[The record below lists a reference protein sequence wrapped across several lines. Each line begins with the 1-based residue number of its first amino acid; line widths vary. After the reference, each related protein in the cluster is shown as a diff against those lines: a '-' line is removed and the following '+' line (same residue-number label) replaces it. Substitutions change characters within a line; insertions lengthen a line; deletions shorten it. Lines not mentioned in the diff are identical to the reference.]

1 MASAPALGAGDRG
14 FESLRPDQNFYLLII
29 REKQLKSVV
38 EKLSP
43 TRVKLSIEVS
53 FDELTPHIDGA
64 YKTLS
69 EKINIPGFRKG
80 KVPSA
85 MIDQRVGRGAVL
97 DEAIN
102 AALPTFYS
110 QAAKENDVLV
120 IGRPNV
126 DITELKDKDKLAFT
140 VEVDVRPEIEL
151 PNFSQI
157 EIKVDDVKVDEAD
170 VDEQIQ
176 SLRTRF
182 GTLTTVEKTVAKGD
196 FVTIDLVATKDGAE
210 LDGGTANDLS
220 YEVGSASMIDG
231 LDEALIG
238 LNTGGEKS
246 FETALVGMKEGE
258 KGTVKVSVKAVKE
271 RELPPVDDAF
281 AKLASE
287 FETLAEL
294 KADLT
299 TRLTRLK
306 ELEQGAQARDLLVEK
321 LISTVEIPLPAEIIE
336 AEVNEHLEKEGRL
349 EDDKHRAEVN
359 EEVRK
364 TITREFLLDSIVKA
378 ESIAVNE
385 TELTEYLVRAAAR
398 YGMSPDQFIKE
409 VSDAGQVS
417 TMVAEVARAKAL
429 AAVLGRVKVVDQSGK
444 KVDLEALRPQP
455 QVEKES
461 K

>member
-1 MASAPALGAGDRG
+1 MKSA
-14 FESLRPDQNFYLLII
+14 
-29 REKQLKSVV
+29 V

-43 TRVKLSIEVS
+43 TRVKLSIEVPFS
-53 FDELTPHIDGA
+53 ELSPHIAGA
-64 YKTLS
+64 YKSLS

-80 KVPSA
+80 KVPAA

-102 AALPTFYS
+102 AALPTLYS

-126 DITELKDKDKLAFT
+126 EITELKDNESLAFT
-140 VEVDVRPEIEL
+140 VEVDIRPEIKL

-157 EIKVDDVKVDEAD
+157 KIEVDDVKVSDAD

-182 GTLTTVEKTVAKGD
+182 GTLTTIEKTVATGD
-196 FVTIDLVATKDGAE
+196 FVTIDLVATKDGQA

-231 LDEALIG
+231 LDEALVG
-238 LNTGGEKS
+238 LSTGGEKS
-246 FETALVGMKEGE
+246 FETSLVGMPDGE
-258 KGTVKVSVKAVKE
+258 KGSVKVNVKAVKE

-294 KADLT
+294 KGDLT

-306 ELEQGAQARDLLVEK
+306 QMEQGAQARDLLVEK
-321 LISTVEIPLPAEIIE
+321 LTSSIDIPLPAEIIE
-336 AEVNEHLEKEGRL
+336 EEVNTHLEKEGRL
-349 EDDKHRAEVN
+349 DDAKHRAEVN
-359 EEVRK
+359 DEVK
-364 TITREFLLDSIVKA
+364 ATITREFLLDSIVKA
-378 ESIAVNE
+378 ESVAVNE
-385 TELTEYLVRAAAR
+385 SELTEYLVRAASR
-398 YGMSPDQFIKE
+398 YGMTPDQFIKE
-409 VSDAGQVS
+409 VSQAGQVT

-429 AAVLGRVKVVDQSGK
+429 AQVLSRVQVVDKSGK
-444 KVDLEALRPQP
+444 KVDLEALAPKSEP
-455 QVEKES
+455 AEKE
-461 K
+461 

>member
-1 MASAPALGAGDRG
+1 
-14 FESLRPDQNFYLLII
+14 
-29 REKQLKSVV
+29 LKSVV

-126 DITELKDKDKLAFT
+126 DITELKDNEKFAFT

-157 EIKVDDVKVDEAD
+157 EIKVDDVKVNEAD

-238 LNTGGEKS
+238 LNAGGEKS
-246 FETALVGMKEGE
+246 FDTALVGMKEGE

-306 ELEQGAQARDLLVEK
+306 EMEQGAQARDLLVEK
-321 LISTVEIPLPAEIIE
+321 LTATVEIPLPAEIIE
-336 AEVNEHLEKEGRL
+336 AEVNDHLEKEGRL

-359 EEVRK
+359 EEVRT

>member
-1 MASAPALGAGDRG
+1 M
-14 FESLRPDQNFYLLII
+14 
-29 REKQLKSVV
+29 KSDV

-43 TRVKLSIEVS
+43 TRVKLSIDVP
-53 FDELTPHIDGA
+53 FNELKPHIDGA
-64 YKTLS
+64 YQTLAQ
-69 EKINIPGFRKG
+69 KISIPGFRKG
-80 KVPSA
+80 KVPAA

-110 QAAKENDVLV
+110 QAAKDNDVLV

-126 DITELKDKDKLAFT
+126 EITELKDNEKLTFT
-140 VEVDVRPEIEL
+140 VEVDIRPEIKL

-157 EIKVDDVKVDEAD
+157 KIEVDDVKVSDAD
-170 VDEQIQ
+170 IDEQIKDL
-176 SLRTRF
+176 STRF
-182 GTLTTVEKTVAKGD
+182 GTLTTVEKVVAKGD
-196 FVTIDLVATKDGAE
+196 FVSIDLVATKDGKD

-238 LNTGGEKS
+238 LSVGDEKS
-246 FETALVGMKEGE
+246 FETALVGMPAGE
-258 KGTVKVSVKAVKE
+258 LGTVKVSLKAVKQ
-271 RELPPVDDAF
+271 RDLPAIDDAF
-281 AKLASE
+281 AKLSSE

-294 KADLT
+294 KADLA

-306 ELEQGAQARDLLVEK
+306 QMQQGAQARDLLLEK
-321 LISTVEIPLPAEIIE
+321 LLSSVDIPLPDEIIKD
-336 AEVNEHLEKEGRL
+336 EVNDHLEKEGKL
-349 EDDKHRAEVN
+349 DDDKHRAEVN
-359 EEVRK
+359 DEVKK

-378 ESIAVNE
+378 ESVAVNE
-385 TELTEYLVRAAAR
+385 GELTEYLLRAAAR

-409 VSDAGQVS
+409 VSQAGQVS

-429 AAVLGRVKVVDQSGK
+429 AQVLGRVEVVDKSGN
-444 KVDLEALRPQP
+444 KVDLEALAPKSE
-455 QVEKES
+455 VSLKEDD

>member
-1 MASAPALGAGDRG
+1 M
-14 FESLRPDQNFYLLII
+14 
-29 REKQLKSVV
+29 KSTV
-38 EKLSP
+38 EKLTP
-43 TRVKLSIEVS
+43 TRVKLSIEVT
-53 FDELTPHIDGA
+53 FDELAPHVDGA

-80 KVPSA
+80 KVPTA

-110 QAAKENDVLV
+110 QAAKDNDVLV
-120 IGRPNV
+120 IGRPDV
-126 DITELKDKDKLAFT
+126 EIVELKDKENFSFT
-140 VEVDVRPEIEL
+140 VEVDVRPEITL

-157 EIKVDDVKVDEAD
+157 KIEVDDVKVTDAD
-170 VDEQIQ
+170 IDEQIQ

-182 GTLTTVEKTVAKGD
+182 GTLTTVEKNVATGD
-196 FVTIDLVATKDGAE
+196 FVTIDLVATKDGNDLE
-210 LDGGTANDLS
+210 GGTANDLS

-238 LNTGGEKS
+238 LAANGSKS
-246 FETALVGMKEGE
+246 FDTALVGMAEGE
-258 KGTVKVSVKAVKE
+258 KGTVKVTVKAVKE
-271 RELPPVDDAF
+271 RELPPIDDAF

-306 ELEQGAQARDLLVEK
+306 EMEQGAQARDLLVEK
-321 LISTVEIPLPAEIIE
+321 LTSTVEIPLPADIIE
-336 AEVNEHLEKEGRL
+336 AEVNDHLEKEGRL
-349 EDDKHRAEVN
+349 EDDKHRAEVDL
-359 EEVRK
+359 EVRT

-378 ESIAVNE
+378 ESVAVNE

-409 VSDAGQVS
+409 VSDAGQVT

-429 AAVLGRVKVVDQSGK
+429 AGVLARVQVVDKSGK
-444 KVDLEALRPQP
+444 KVDLEALAPKQAP
-455 QVEKES
+455 AKEEK
-461 K
+461 

>member
-1 MASAPALGAGDRG
+1 
-14 FESLRPDQNFYLLII
+14 
-29 REKQLKSVV
+29 LKSTV

-43 TRVKLSIEVS
+43 TRVKLSIEVT
-53 FDELTPHIDGA
+53 FDELSPHVDGA

-80 KVPSA
+80 KVPTA

-120 IGRPNV
+120 IGRPEV
-126 DITELKDKDKLAFT
+126 EITELKDKENFSFT
-140 VEVDVRPEIEL
+140 VEVDVRPEISL
-151 PNFSQI
+151 PNFS
-157 EIKVDDVKVDEAD
+157 EIKIEVDDVKVSDGD
-170 VDEQIQ
+170 IDEQIQ

-182 GTLTTVEKTVAKGD
+182 GTLTTVEKNVATGD
-196 FVTIDLVATKDGAE
+196 FVTIDLVATKDGKD

-238 LNTGGEKS
+238 LSANGEKS
-246 FETALVGMKEGE
+246 FDTALVGMAEGE
-258 KGTVKVSVKAVKE
+258 KGTVKVTVKAVKE
-271 RELPPVDDAF
+271 RELPPIDDAF

-306 ELEQGAQARDLLVEK
+306 EMEQGAQARDLLVEK
-321 LISTVEIPLPAEIIE
+321 LTSTVEIPLPAEIIE
-336 AEVNEHLEKEGRL
+336 AEVNDHLEKEGRL

-359 EEVRK
+359 LEVRT

-378 ESIAVNE
+378 ESVAVNE
-385 TELTEYLVRAAAR
+385 SELTEYLVRAAAR

-409 VSDAGQVS
+409 VSDAGQVT

-429 AAVLGRVKVVDQSGK
+429 AGVLARVQVVDKSGK
-444 KVDLEALRPQP
+444 KVDLEALAPK
-455 QVEKES
+455 QVPAGEQK
-461 K
+461 

>member
-1 MASAPALGAGDRG
+1 M
-14 FESLRPDQNFYLLII
+14 
-29 REKQLKSVV
+29 KSDV

-43 TRVKLSIEVS
+43 TRVKLSIDVP
-53 FDELTPHIDGA
+53 FNELKPHIDGA
-64 YKTLS
+64 YQTLAQ
-69 EKINIPGFRKG
+69 KISIPGFRKG
-80 KVPSA
+80 KVPAA

-110 QAAKENDVLV
+110 QAAKDNDVLV

-126 DITELKDKDKLAFT
+126 EITELKDNEKLTFT
-140 VEVDVRPEIEL
+140 VEVDIRPEIKL

-157 EIKVDDVKVDEAD
+157 KIEVDDVKVSDAD
-170 VDEQIQ
+170 IDEQIKDL
-176 SLRTRF
+176 STRF
-182 GTLTTVEKTVAKGD
+182 GTLTTVEKVVAKGD
-196 FVTIDLVATKDGAE
+196 FVSIDLVATKDGKD

-238 LNTGGEKS
+238 LSVGDEKS
-246 FETALVGMKEGE
+246 FETALVGMPAGE
-258 KGTVKVSVKAVKE
+258 LGTVKVSLKAVKQ
-271 RELPPVDDAF
+271 RDLPEINDAF
-281 AKLASE
+281 AKLSSE

-294 KADLT
+294 KADLA

-306 ELEQGAQARDLLVEK
+306 QMQQGAQARDLLLEK
-321 LISTVEIPLPAEIIE
+321 LLSSVDIPLPDEIIKD
-336 AEVNEHLEKEGRL
+336 EVNDHLEKEGKL
-349 EDDKHRAEVN
+349 DDDKHRAEVN
-359 EEVRK
+359 EEVKK

-378 ESIAVNE
+378 ESVAVNE
-385 TELTEYLVRAAAR
+385 GELTEYLLRAAAR

-409 VSDAGQVS
+409 VSQAGQVS

-429 AAVLGRVKVVDQSGK
+429 AQVLGRVEVVDKSGN
-444 KVDLEALRPQP
+444 KVDLEALAPKSE
-455 QVEKES
+455 VSLKEDD

>member
-1 MASAPALGAGDRG
+1 
-14 FESLRPDQNFYLLII
+14 
-29 REKQLKSVV
+29 LKSAV

-43 TRVKLSIEVS
+43 TRVKLSIEVPFS
-53 FDELTPHIDGA
+53 ELSPHIAGA
-64 YKTLS
+64 YKSLS

-80 KVPSA
+80 KVPAA

-102 AALPTFYS
+102 AALPTLYS

-126 DITELKDKDKLAFT
+126 EITELKDNESLAFT
-140 VEVDVRPEIEL
+140 VEVDIRPEIKL
-151 PNFSQI
+151 PNFS
-157 EIKVDDVKVDEAD
+157 EIKIEVDDVKVSDAD

-182 GTLTTVEKTVAKGD
+182 GTLTTVEKTVATGD
-196 FVTIDLVATKDGAE
+196 FVTIDLVATKDGQA

-231 LDEALIG
+231 LDEALVG
-238 LNTGGEKS
+238 LSTGGEKS
-246 FETALVGMKEGE
+246 FETSLVGMPDGE
-258 KGTVKVSVKAVKE
+258 KGSVKVSVKAVKE

-294 KADLT
+294 KGDLT

-306 ELEQGAQARDLLVEK
+306 QMEQGAQARDLLVEK
-321 LISTVEIPLPAEIIE
+321 LTSSIDIPLPAEIIE
-336 AEVNEHLEKEGRL
+336 EEVNTHLEKEGRL
-349 EDDKHRAEVN
+349 DDAKHRAEVN
-359 EEVRK
+359 DEVK
-364 TITREFLLDSIVKA
+364 ATITREFLLDSIVKA
-378 ESIAVNE
+378 ESVAVNE
-385 TELTEYLVRAAAR
+385 SELTEYLVRAASR
-398 YGMSPDQFIKE
+398 YGMTPDQFIKE
-409 VSDAGQVS
+409 VSQAGQVT

-429 AAVLGRVKVVDQSGK
+429 AQVLSRVQVVDKSGK
-444 KVDLEALRPQP
+444 KVDLEALAPKSEP
-455 QVEKES
+455 AEKE
-461 K
+461 

>member
-1 MASAPALGAGDRG
+1 M
-14 FESLRPDQNFYLLII
+14 
-29 REKQLKSVV
+29 KSVI

-53 FDELTPHIDGA
+53 FDELSPHIDGA

-69 EKINIPGFRKG
+69 ERINIPGFRKG

-85 MIDQRVGRGAVL
+85 MIDQRVVRGAVL

-126 DITELKDKDKLAFT
+126 DITELKDKEKLAFT
-140 VEVDVRPEIEL
+140 VEVDVRPELTL
-151 PNFSQI
+151 PNFSEI
-157 EIKVDDVKVDEAD
+157 EIKVDDVKVAD
-170 VDEQIQ
+170 ADIDEQIQ

-182 GTLTTVEKTVAKGD
+182 GTLTTVEKSVATGD
-196 FVTIDLVATKDGAE
+196 FVTIDLVATKDGAALE
-210 LDGGTANDLS
+210 GGSANDLS

-238 LNTGGEKS
+238 LAAGGSKS
-246 FETALVGMKEGE
+246 FDTALVGMAEGE
-258 KGTVKVSVKAVKE
+258 QGTVKVSVKAVKE
-271 RELPPVDDAF
+271 RELPPIDDAF

-294 KADLT
+294 KADLS

-306 ELEQGAQARDLLVEK
+306 EMEQGAQARDLLVEK
-321 LISTVEIPLPAEIIE
+321 LTAMVEIPLPAEIIE

-359 EEVRK
+359 EEVK
-364 TITREFLLDSIVKA
+364 ATISREFLLDSIVKA
-378 ESIAVNE
+378 ESVAVNE
-385 TELTEYLVRAAAR
+385 SELTEYLVRAAAR

-409 VSDAGQVS
+409 VSEAGQVT

-429 AAVLGRVKVVDQSGK
+429 AQVLGRVKVVDKSGK
-444 KVDLEALRPQP
+444 KVDLEALRPQNP
-455 QVEKES
+455 AAVEEK
-461 K
+461 

>member
-1 MASAPALGAGDRG
+1 M
-14 FESLRPDQNFYLLII
+14 
-29 REKQLKSVV
+29 KSTV
-38 EKLSP
+38 EKLTP
-43 TRVKLSIEVS
+43 TRVKLSIEVT
-53 FDELTPHIDGA
+53 FDELAPHVDGS

-69 EKINIPGFRKG
+69 ERINIPGFRKG
-80 KVPSA
+80 KVPTA

-110 QAAKENDVLV
+110 QAAKDNDVLV
-120 IGRPNV
+120 IGRPDV
-126 DITELKDKDKLAFT
+126 EIVELKDKENFSFT
-140 VEVDVRPEIEL
+140 VEVDVRPEISL

-157 EIKVDDVKVDEAD
+157 KIEVDDVKVNDSD
-170 VDEQIQ
+170 IDEQIQ

-182 GTLTTVEKTVAKGD
+182 GTLTTVEKNVATGD
-196 FVTIDLVATKDGAE
+196 FVTIDLVATKDGND

-238 LNTGGEKS
+238 LAANGSKS
-246 FETALVGMKEGE
+246 FDTALVGMAEGE
-258 KGTVKVSVKAVKE
+258 KGTVKVTVKAVKE
-271 RELPPVDDAF
+271 RELPPIDDAF

-306 ELEQGAQARDLLVEK
+306 EMEQGAQARDLLVEK
-321 LISTVEIPLPAEIIE
+321 LTSTVEIPLPADIIE
-336 AEVNEHLEKEGRL
+336 AEVNDHLEKEGRL
-349 EDDKHRAEVN
+349 EDDKHRAEVDL
-359 EEVRK
+359 EVRT

-378 ESIAVNE
+378 ESVAVNE

-409 VSDAGQVS
+409 VSDAGQVT

-429 AAVLGRVKVVDQSGK
+429 AGVLARVQVVDKSGK
-444 KVDLEALRPQP
+444 KVDLEALAPKQAP
-455 QVEKES
+455 AKEEK
-461 K
+461 

>member
-1 MASAPALGAGDRG
+1 M
-14 FESLRPDQNFYLLII
+14 
-29 REKQLKSVV
+29 V

-126 DITELKDKDKLAFT
+126 DITELKDNEKFAFT

-157 EIKVDDVKVDEAD
+157 EIKVDDVKVNEAD

-238 LNTGGEKS
+238 LNAGGEKS

-306 ELEQGAQARDLLVEK
+306 EMEQGAQARDLLVEK
-321 LISTVEIPLPAEIIE
+321 LTATVEIPLPAEIIE
-336 AEVNEHLEKEGRL
+336 AEVNDHLEKEGRL

-359 EEVRK
+359 EEVRT

-455 QVEKES
+455 KVEQES

>member
-1 MASAPALGAGDRG
+1 M
-14 FESLRPDQNFYLLII
+14 
-29 REKQLKSVV
+29 KSTV

-43 TRVKLSIEVS
+43 TRVKLSIEVT
-53 FDELTPHIDGA
+53 FDELSPHVDGA

-80 KVPSA
+80 KVPTA

-120 IGRPNV
+120 IGRPEV
-126 DITELKDKDKLAFT
+126 EITELKDKENFSFT
-140 VEVDVRPEIEL
+140 VEVDVRPEISL
-151 PNFSQI
+151 PNFS
-157 EIKVDDVKVDEAD
+157 EIKIEVDDVKVNDGD
-170 VDEQIQ
+170 IDEQIQ

-182 GTLTTVEKTVAKGD
+182 GTLTTVEKNVATGD
-196 FVTIDLVATKDGAE
+196 FVTIDLVATKDGKD

-238 LNTGGEKS
+238 LSANGEKS
-246 FETALVGMKEGE
+246 FDTALVGMAEGE
-258 KGTVKVSVKAVKE
+258 KGTVKVTVKAVKE

-306 ELEQGAQARDLLVEK
+306 EMEQGAQARDLLVEK
-321 LISTVEIPLPAEIIE
+321 LTSTVEIPLPAEIIE
-336 AEVNEHLEKEGRL
+336 AEVNDHLEKEGRL
-349 EDDKHRAEVN
+349 EDDKHRAEVDL
-359 EEVRK
+359 EVRT

-378 ESIAVNE
+378 ESVAVNE
-385 TELTEYLVRAAAR
+385 SELTEYLVRAAAR

-409 VSDAGQVS
+409 VSDAGQVT

-429 AAVLGRVKVVDQSGK
+429 AGVLSRVQVVDKSGK
-444 KVDLEALRPQP
+444 KVDLEALAPKQAP
-455 QVEKES
+455 VKEEK
-461 K
+461 